1 MSQHVR
7 LWKVEDGEKLR
18 ELTGSKLD
26 LEARIENWLAD
37 DIAVLDPELLVIG
50 RQVETDFGGTIDLLC
65 IDESADLVIVE
76 LKRDKTPREITA
88 QVLDYASWV
97 SDLSSD
103 AVSKI
108 ADRYM
113 GTKGPLA
120 EAFKQ
125 RFGKE
130 LPDYL
135 NKDHSRL
142 IVGSQIDS
150 SSERIISYLSE
161 VHGVNI
167 NAATFR
173 YFKTDEGEFLARV
186 FLLEPSQVDYQTRT
200 KGTRKRL
207 PNLTYEELEDIADRN
222 GVVEL
227 YRNSVSRL
235 QGLVNRHTTRSS
247 IGFTTTIDGSRKTVF
262 SLVPGESSAANGLR
276 FQIYTSIFARAFG
289 LSDEELRNLLPPNAE
304 EWAPWAGASGMSGHF
319 LDISEVDRLI
329 DGSSVST
336 R

>member
-7 LWKVEDGEKLR
+7 LWKLKDGDKLK

-26 LEARIENWLAD
+26 LEVRIENWLAD

-50 RQVETDFGGTIDLLC
+50 RQVKTHFGGVIDLLC
-65 IDESADLVIVE
+65 IDEVADLVIVE

-103 AVSKI
+103 AVSEI
-108 ADRYM
+108 ADQCL

-135 NKDHSRL
+135 NKDHSML
-142 IVGSQIDS
+142 IVGSRIDS

-167 NAATFR
+167 NAATFQ
-173 YFKTDEGEFLARV
+173 YFKADDGEFLARV
-186 FLLEPSQVDYQTRT
+186 FLLEPSHVDYQTRT
-200 KGTRKRL
+200 KGARKRL

-222 GVVEL
+222 GVIEL

-235 QGLVNRHTTRSS
+235 QGLLNKHTTRSS

-276 FQIYTSIFARAFG
+276 FQIYTSIFAGAFS
-289 LSDEELRNLLPPNAE
+289 LSEEELRNLLPGNAE
-304 EWAPWAGASGMSGHF
+304 EWSPWAGASGMSGHF
-319 LDISEVDRLI
+319 LRISEINRLI
-329 DGSSVST
+329 DGSTVSM